1 MKKSG
6 KTAMTT
12 AIFAAVLTASAAFG
26 DEHRNCVWTGAA
38 GDAKWSSPGNWAD
51 NAAPSSGD
59 AVSVSGSG
67 SVNGE
72 IENDIEGL
80 SLAKLTFEGSVPFRL
95 KGKGIAFAAAG
106 ECIVKTASVSVT
118 NAIDLALADGEC
130 VVNSNSKD
138 FFVFEGVISGDAA
151 MLHFLVGAKVYLAG
165 NNTYGGGTFFESS
178 NGIAL
183 GHPNG
188 FGKNGTLVKAAGTVE
203 FFVTGDINYDFYRYS
218 GGNFRFRKAGE
229 YNIRGKVYGDKNKI
243 QLVGGDTSN
252 VCGGNGLVVFHQE
265 VDFPNS
271 VLINNNLGLDW
282 KVKFLAP
289 TSFRELQN
297 GDYAPGQWMISEF
310 HATNLV
316 SVLHPCTLMRIHTM
330 TADAF
335 PTRPVVM
342 FDGGMRTD
350 YVEGNGVINLC
361 GNNQTFDRLVS
372 KDSSF
377 EKKGLVKSTGAH
389 ATLTLAGTDSAYTYA
404 CLAEELSVVW
414 NPIDSSCTQTFANRI
429 HTMSGAIIVSN
440 GTFAAEGEIS
450 FANAKRIE
458 IAPGGRLLI
467 NSSLANS
474 FAGVEQIDI
483 AKDAILEIVSGVTA
497 FSPNKAV
504 LNLATGASVVLPE
517 TDGYEFL
524 GITKDGE
531 KLSNGVFDS
540 ENLPEIRSGR
550 VIARGQDAQRVD
562 ISWSGEGASFAASD
576 DANWVGGAAPNL
588 INGSL
593 FATFGNG
600 GEKAEIAAGY
610 DWRGIEFTRDFE
622 IAGSHVLTLREGGIT
637 AGAASPSTNIVSSP
651 LWLRADQE
659 WQVGMDSRLNVNGGV
674 ADKGYGSYSVH
685 KTGAGELHLN
695 APSPGMGAFTL
706 GSRGVDGGKV
716 VVNASTNAFGAASD
730 QEVRI
735 YSVNSAGTGNLTL
748 GVSTVIERPVVF
760 DTYND
765 YGNILKMHQGVEA
778 RFTKP
783 VTMTGNLRMSLD
795 GKNKMVFEGGGE
807 FLNGWLCFSSYWN
820 IAENYPMSEWI
831 FKGEKQYKINYLYM
845 SGYVNVTLASQDVQL
860 NTFEIKAKYCRLNLA
875 VPNALNNDST
885 RGILDNADATLSITG
900 DQSIGNLTL
909 TAGTISSETSGALS
923 FATADGIATNSSV
936 KLTGGASLFKR
947 GNGTF
952 VQDLMAE
959 TTGGIGVG
967 EGKLVLTGNARFPNS
982 TVFKVLGNGR
992 AELEAR
998 NLLGKNTKVYM
1009 ETTAVLD
1016 LAGDQRV
1023 KELYVDG
1030 VRQCD
1035 GIYRFSGSGRL
1046 MVGNIGLL
1054 IKVR

>member
-1 MKKSG
+1 
-6 KTAMTT
+6 
-12 AIFAAVLTASAAFG
+12 
-26 DEHRNCVWTGAA
+26 
-38 GDAKWSSPGNWAD
+38 
-51 NAAPSSGD
+51 
-59 AVSVSGSG
+59 
-67 SVNGE
+67 
-72 IENDIEGL
+72 
-80 SLAKLTFEGSVPFRL
+80 
-95 KGKGIAFAAAG
+95 
-106 ECIVKTASVSVT
+106 
-118 NAIDLALADGEC
+118 
-130 VVNSNSKD
+130 
-138 FFVFEGVISGDAA
+138 
-151 MLHFLVGAKVYLAG
+151 
-165 NNTYGGGTFFESS
+165 
-178 NGIAL
+178 
-183 GHPNG
+183 
-188 FGKNGTLVKAAGTVE
+188 
-203 FFVTGDINYDFYRYS
+203 
-218 GGNFRFRKAGE
+218 
-229 YNIRGKVYGDKNKI
+229 
-243 QLVGGDTSN
+243 
-252 VCGGNGLVVFHQE
+252 
-265 VDFPNS
+265 
-271 VLINNNLGLDW
+271 
-282 KVKFLAP
+282 
-289 TSFRELQN
+289 
-297 GDYAPGQWMISEF
+297 
-310 HATNLV
+310 
-316 SVLHPCTLMRIHTM
+316 
-330 TADAF
+330 
-335 PTRPVVM
+335 
-342 FDGGMRTD
+342 
-350 YVEGNGVINLC
+350 
-361 GNNQTFDRLVS
+361 
-372 KDSSF
+372 
-377 EKKGLVKSTGAH
+377 
-389 ATLTLAGTDSAYTYA
+389 
-404 CLAEELSVVW
+404 
-414 NPIDSSCTQTFANRI
+414 
-429 HTMSGAIIVSN
+429 
-440 GTFAAEGEIS
+440 
-450 FANAKRIE
+450 
-458 IAPGGRLLI
+458 
-467 NSSLANS
+467 
-474 FAGVEQIDI
+474 
-483 AKDAILEIVSGVTA
+483 
-497 FSPNKAV
+497 
-504 LNLATGASVVLPE
+504 
-517 TDGYEFL
+517 
-524 GITKDGE
+524 
-531 KLSNGVFDS
+531 
-540 ENLPEIRSGR
+540 
-550 VIARGQDAQRVD
+550 
-562 ISWSGEGASFAASD
+562 
-576 DANWVGGAAPNL
+576 
-588 INGSL
+588 
-593 FATFGNG
+593 
-600 GEKAEIAAGY
+600 
-610 DWRGIEFTRDFE
+610 
-622 IAGSHVLTLREGGIT
+622 
-637 AGAASPSTNIVSSP
+637 
-651 LWLRADQE
+651 
-659 WQVGMDSRLNVNGGV
+659 MDSRLNVNGGV

-706 GSRGVDGGKV
+706 GSRGVNGGKV

-860 NTFEIKAKYCRLNLA
+860 NTFDIKAKYCRLNLA